1 MDGNQ
6 LFPVFIKLNTIRT
19 VLIGA
24 GPVGLEKLAAI
35 LSNSPEA
42 RVSVIA
48 IEVLPEFRELAAAHE
63 GVVILQREFITGDL
77 DHTDLVIAATN
88 NNALNQQ
95 IRLEADQRNLL
106 VNFADKPDLCN
117 FYLGSIVKKGD
128 LKIAI
133 STNGKSPTIAKR
145 LKEVLNDSLPE
156 ALNDTLGNMEALR
169 NTLSGNFAEKVR
181 RLNEVTSM
189 LVAEPGSAK
198 NGVSNDSKVLN
209 DQAIA
214 IETGNFIESQ
224 PAVTDVFSNEK
235 IGSAAIEVDKGSAA
249 PNVILTP
256 ENNGL
261 SEKNVDKVKKNF
273 KWLIWTS
280 IVLSFAVVIT
290 AFWHK
295 EPEFQAYL
303 TQLDPMFYWFLIG
316 GFVFAMIDG
325 AIGMSYGVTS
335 TSFSLA
341 MGVPPA
347 SASMGVHLSEI
358 LSNGIA
364 GWMHY
369 RFGNVNWKLFRMLLL
384 PGIVGAVVGAYL
396 LSSLEHYNHYTKPI
410 ISLYTL
416 ILGGVILSKAYK
428 INRKTKNPKGKIKK
442 IGVLG
447 LFGGFIDA
455 VGGGGWGSIVL
466 SSLIAGGRNARF
478 SLGTV
483 KITRF
488 FIALMSSLTFIT
500 MLNGAHWEAVGG
512 LVIGS
517 ALASPIAA
525 RVSNKISVKTIMVSV
540 GVLVILVSL
549 RSIILFILKV
559 F

>member
-1 MDGNQ
+1 MEGNQ
-6 LFPVFIKLNTIRT
+6 LFPVFIKLDTIQT

-24 GPVGLEKLAAI
+24 GPVGLEKLSAI
-35 LSNSPEA
+35 LTNSPEA
-42 RVSVIA
+42 KVTVIGLD
-48 IEVLPEFRELAAAHE
+48 ILPELSVLAE
-63 GVVILQREFITGDL
+63 QYPSVKVLQRGFIPADL
-77 DHTDLVIAATN
+77 DQADLVVAATN
-88 NNALNQQ
+88 NQLLNEQ
-95 IRLEADQRNLL
+95 IRKEADARNLL

-145 LKEVLNDSLPE
+145 LKEVLNGSLPAE
-156 ALNDTLGNMEALR
+156 LDDTLQNMQALR
-169 NTLSGNFAEKVR
+169 NTLDGDFSHKVKK
-181 RLNEVTSM
+181 LNEVTAI
-189 LVAEPGSAK
+189 LV
-198 NGVSNDSKVLN
+198 
-209 DQAIA
+209 
-214 IETGNFIESQ
+214 
-224 PAVTDVFSNEK
+224 
-235 IGSAAIEVDKGSAA
+235 
-249 PNVILTP
+249 
-256 ENNGL
+256 ENKQENKL
-261 SEKNVDKVKKNF
+261 KKNF
-273 KWLIWTS
+273 KWLIWGS
-280 IVLSFAVVIT
+280 IVLSFAIVIT

-303 TQLDPMFYWFLIG
+303 MELNPIFYWFLLG
-316 GFVFAMIDG
+316 GFIFSMIDG

-369 RFGNVNWKLFRMLLL
+369 RFGNVNWKLFRILLL
-384 PGIVGAVVGAYL
+384 PGIVGAVTGAYL
-396 LSSLEHYNHYTKPI
+396 LSSLEHYSNYTKPLV
-410 ISLYTL
+410 SLYTL
-416 ILGGVILSKAYK
+416 ILGGVILSKAFKPK
-428 INRKTKNPKGKIKK
+428 IKARDPKGKIKK
-442 IGVLG
+442 ISLLG

-466 SSLIAGGRNARF
+466 SSLIAGGRNPRF

-488 FIALMSSLTFIT
+488 FIAMMSSLTFIT
-500 MLNGAHWEAVGG
+500 MLNGAHWEAVAGM
-512 LVIGS
+512 VIGS

-525 RVSNKISVKTIMVSV
+525 KVSNKISVKTIMVSV
-540 GVLVILVSL
+540 GILVILVSL
-549 RSIILFILKV
+549 RSIVNFIIKLV
-559 F
+559 

>member
-1 MDGNQ
+1 MEGNQ
-6 LFPVFIKLNTIRT
+6 LFPVFIKLNTIHT
-19 VLIGA
+19 LLIGA
-24 GPVGLEKLAAI
+24 GPVGLEKLSAI
-35 LSNSPEA
+35 LTNSPEA
-42 RVSVIA
+42 RVTVIA
-48 IEVLPEFRELAAAHE
+48 LDILPELQELAKGYE
-63 GVVILQREFITGDL
+63 KVKLIQRAFSPADM
-77 DHTDLVIAATN
+77 DDADLVVAATN
-88 NNALNQQ
+88 NDALNQQ
-95 IRLEADQRNLL
+95 IRVEADQRNLL
-106 VNFADKPDLCN
+106 VNFADKPELCN

-145 LKEVLNDSLPE
+145 LKEVLNDNLPE
-156 ALNDTLGNMEALR
+156 ELNDTLQQMQALR
-169 NTLSGNFAEKVR
+169 NTLNGSFSSKVKK
-181 RLNEVTSM
+181 LNEVTAI
-189 LVAEPGSAK
+189 LVK
-198 NGVSNDSKVLN
+198 
-209 DQAIA
+209 
-214 IETGNFIESQ
+214 
-224 PAVTDVFSNEK
+224 EK
-235 IGSAAIEVDKGSAA
+235 
-249 PNVILTP
+249 
-256 ENNGL
+256 
-261 SEKNVDKVKKNF
+261 SEDKVKKNF

-280 IVLSFAVVIT
+280 IIFSFAIAIT

-295 EPEFQAYL
+295 EPEFQAYIS
-303 TQLDPMFYWFLIG
+303 QLNPMFYWFLIG
-316 GFVFAMIDG
+316 GFIFAMIDG

-369 RFGNVNWKLFRMLLL
+369 RFGNVNWKLFRILLI
-384 PGIVGAVVGAYL
+384 PGIVGAVTGAYL
-396 LSSLEHYNHYTKPI
+396 LSSLEHYSNYTKPLV
-410 ISLYTL
+410 SLYTL
-416 ILGGVILSKAYK
+416 ILGGVILSKAFK
-428 INRKTKNPKGKIKK
+428 INRKHKDPKGKIKK
-442 IGVLG
+442 ISLLG

-466 SSLIAGGRNARF
+466 SSLIAGGRNPRF

-500 MLNGAHWEAVGG
+500 MLNGAHWEAVAG

-540 GVLVILVSL
+540 GVLVVLVSL
-549 RSIILFILKV
+549 RSIINFVLKLV
-559 F
+559 

>member
-1 MDGNQ
+1 MEGNQ
-6 LFPVFIKLNTIRT
+6 LFPVFIKLNTIHT
-19 VLIGA
+19 LLIGA
-24 GPVGLEKLAAI
+24 GPVGLEKLSAI
-35 LSNSPEA
+35 LTNSPEA
-42 RVSVIA
+42 RVTVIA
-48 IEVLPEFRELAAAHE
+48 LDILPELQELAKGYE
-63 GVVILQREFITGDL
+63 KVKLIQRAFSPADL
-77 DHTDLVIAATN
+77 DDADLVVAATN
-88 NNALNQQ
+88 NDALNQQ
-95 IRLEADQRNLL
+95 IRKEADGRNLL

-145 LKEVLNDSLPE
+145 LKEVLNDNLPE
-156 ALNDTLGNMEALR
+156 ELNDTLQQMAALR
-169 NTLSGNFAEKVR
+169 NTLNGNFSSKVKK
-181 RLNEVTSM
+181 LNEVTAI
-189 LVAEPGSAK
+189 LVK
-198 NGVSNDSKVLN
+198 QK
-209 DQAIA
+209 
-214 IETGNFIESQ
+214 
-224 PAVTDVFSNEK
+224 
-235 IGSAAIEVDKGSAA
+235 
-249 PNVILTP
+249 
-256 ENNGL
+256 
-261 SEKNVDKVKKNF
+261 SEDKVKKNF

-280 IVLSFAVVIT
+280 IIFSFAIVIT

-295 EPEFQAYL
+295 EPEFQAYIS
-303 TQLDPMFYWFLIG
+303 QLNPMFYWFLIG
-316 GFVFAMIDG
+316 GFIFAMIDG

-369 RFGNVNWKLFRMLLL
+369 RFGNVNWKLFRILLI
-384 PGIVGAVVGAYL
+384 PGIIGAVTGAYL
-396 LSSLEHYNHYTKPI
+396 LSSLEHYSHYTKPLV
-410 ISLYTL
+410 SLYTL
-416 ILGGVILSKAYK
+416 ILGVVILSKAFK
-428 INRKTKNPKGKIKK
+428 LNRKHRDPKGKIKK
-442 IGVLG
+442 ISLLG

-466 SSLIAGGRNARF
+466 SSLIAGGRNPRF

-500 MLNGAHWEAVGG
+500 MLNGAHWEAVAG

-540 GVLVILVSL
+540 GVLVVLVSL
-549 RSIILFILKV
+549 RSIINFILKPV
-559 F
+559 